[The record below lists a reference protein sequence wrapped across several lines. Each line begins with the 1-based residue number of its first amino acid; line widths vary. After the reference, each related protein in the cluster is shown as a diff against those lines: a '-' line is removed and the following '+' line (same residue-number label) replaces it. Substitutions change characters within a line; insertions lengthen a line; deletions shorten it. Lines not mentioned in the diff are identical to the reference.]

1 MKIIYVA
8 WKTIT
13 CSDIQRILYKI
24 QNGKSNTADQ
34 AIQNFNIVGENPGLW
49 GGFTNYLPVPR
60 DPNVFELVLEN
71 SKNNIK
77 MWQSDNSVRK
87 NPIKINMCVWD
98 HKVIGVEN
106 PVDHADQIVET
117 WYIEYMK
124 LTQKVLEKLISK
136 SATDPSVI
144 ANADTIALKDFIQN
158 RLAVLPT
165 ASADIFQ
172 WILDTQDGFAGLNMQ
187 TDVFLNDDNLKKVNS
202 FISDYF
208 YLVIKYIDDAGIE
221 KNAALTAYKKS
232 STLHPVIKNLL
243 QSAEFG
249 GEIVSIV
256 LGGHAVNPEIQEYY
270 DKLMEKKNVILYGA
284 PGTGKTRIMTQIID
298 AFMSCGSYDPWDNE
312 APIYLSATD
321 VPTSMKWCTFHPG
334 YTYESFVWG
343 LTPVIVRNKLGY
355 SYHKGAFLK
364 QAKESKNGYKALL
377 VIDEINRANTDDVFG
392 DTIQLLDTK
401 NRSTTKI
408 ILPNEIKFDDD
419 STMSEIACSDD
430 FYVIGTM
437 NSLDKSV
444 APLVPEIKRIFSI
457 IEIGPD
463 AVALENALRASAFI
477 PSDFTD
483 YLMASFNYINNQIRE
498 NVGKEYML
506 GQGYIWD
513 VVNNDSE
520 YEKTFADIIR
530 FKILPHLKD
539 IFPEER
545 YLDLFGASNQNIL
558 FIQTESVCEICNVT
572 SKTDAELINAFAIM
586 CGSSYRSIAA
596 GIVIPTTF
604 DDYDSARISEIFDML
619 KKYKNVMLAGVTGTG
634 KSYILK
640 NIMSDGFFEERDLMY
655 WHNSTAYDDVI
666 EGISAES
673 TGTTI
678 NYEYKK
684 GVVKKLAEKS
694 FGKISLMGIE
704 NVDKSGAGE
713 NFGELITLLEPD
725 KRESVAIEGYEG
737 VIRIPQDMYFLCTS
751 KPLTKANNK
760 MDSALKRRFIIKEL
774 YPDYKLLQ
782 LWFGVDDIP
791 VTVYADN
798 TRDERLK
805 LAIAMLKSINDGIA
819 ECVGLDSQIGHAVIW
834 DLKDTTECSL
844 DDIFETF
851 DETILPM
858 IEEICVDEDNA
869 HRILGQNSP
878 LIVNHNYGIELQ
890 TFGKLV
896 TDDDKKKAIKEML
909 HFEI

>member
-1 MKIIYVA
+1 MRITYVA

-24 QNGKSNTADQ
+24 QNGKSNIGDQ
-34 AIQNFNIVGENPGLW
+34 AIQNFNTVGENPGLW
-49 GGFTNYLPVPR
+49 GGFTNYRLVPEEP
-60 DPNVFELVLEN
+60 DVFELVLEN
-71 SKNNIK
+71 SRNNIK
-77 MWQSDNSVRK
+77 LWKSDNVARK

-98 HKVIGVEN
+98 HKVVGVAN
-106 PVDHADQIVET
+106 PVDHADQIIET

-124 LTQKVLEKLISK
+124 LTLKLLEKLIAK
-136 SATDPSVI
+136 NATDPSVI
-144 ANADTIALKDFIQN
+144 ANADTVTLRDFIKN
-158 RLAVLPT
+158 RLAKLPT
-165 ASADIFQ
+165 APPDIFQ
-172 WILDTQDGFAGLNMQ
+172 WILDTQDGFAALDMH
-187 TDVFLNDDNLKKVNS
+187 TEVFLDDNNLKKVNS
-202 FISDYF
+202 FLSDYF

-221 KNAALTAYKKS
+221 KNAALTAYKRS
-232 STLHPVIKNLL
+232 SALHPVIKNLL

-256 LGGHAVNPEIQEYY
+256 LGGHAVTPDIQEYY
-270 DKLMEKKNVILYGA
+270 DKLIEKKNVILYGA
-284 PGTGKTRIMTQIID
+284 PGTGKTRVMTQIID
-298 AFMSCGSYDPWDNE
+298 AFMSCGSYNPWDNE
-312 APIYLSATD
+312 APIYLSPTD

-343 LTPVIVRNKLGY
+343 LTPVIVKSKLGY

-408 ILPNEIKFDDD
+408 ILPNEITFDDGT
-419 STMSEIACSDD
+419 TMSEIECSDD

-463 AVALENALRASAFI
+463 AAALENALRSSMLI

-483 YLMASFNYINNQIRE
+483 YLMASFNHINNQIRE

-513 VVNNDSE
+513 VVTNDSE

-539 IFPEER
+539 VFPEER
-545 YLDLFGASNQNIL
+545 YIDLFGSSNQNVL
-558 FIQTESVCEICNVT
+558 FIQAESVSEICNVT
-572 SKTDAELINAFAIM
+572 SKTDAELINAFAVM
-586 CGSSYRSIAA
+586 CGSSYRSAVTSY
-596 GIVIPTTF
+596 GFPTTF
-604 DDYDSARISEIFDML
+604 DDYDNARISEIFDML
-619 KKYKNVMLAGVTGTG
+619 KKYKNVILAGVTGTG

-640 NIMSDGFFEERDLMY
+640 KIMSDGFFEERDLMY

-673 TGTTI
+673 TGRTI

-684 GVVKKLAEKS
+684 GIVKKLAEKS
-694 FGKISLMGIE
+694 MGKISFMGIE
-704 NVDKSGAGE
+704 NVDKSDAGE

-725 KRESVAIEGYEG
+725 KRDSVAIEGYEG
-737 VIRIPQDMYFLCTS
+737 IIRIPQGMFFLCTS
-751 KPLTKANNK
+751 KPLTKATNK

-782 LWFGVDDIP
+782 LWFEVDDVP
-791 VTVYADN
+791 VITYMDS
-798 TRDERLK
+798 TREERLK

-834 DLKDTTECSL
+834 DLKDTVDCSL
-844 DDIFETF
+844 DNIFEAF

-869 HRILGQNSP
+869 HRILGDNSP
-878 LIVNHNYGIELQ
+878 LIVSHNYGIELQ
-890 TFGKLV
+890 TFGNLT
-896 TDDDKKKAIKEML
+896 TDDEKKKAIKEML
-909 HFEI
+909 HY